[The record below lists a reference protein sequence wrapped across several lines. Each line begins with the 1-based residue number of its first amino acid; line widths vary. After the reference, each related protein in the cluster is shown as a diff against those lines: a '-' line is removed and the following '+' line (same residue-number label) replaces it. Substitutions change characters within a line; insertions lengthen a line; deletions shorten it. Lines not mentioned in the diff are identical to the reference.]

1 MTSYR
6 KITVIAIFLGMLSLL
21 CSPQWILAQSRLK
34 SSSPKPNEV
43 LSQPPTSVTL
53 IFEMPIYPSGSSIMV
68 TDQSGRRVDKRDT
81 QVDSHDNA
89 MLLVTLQPLQPG
101 TYTVR
106 YVAVGATDGYA
117 YQDSFEFGVGIPV
130 IPTDDPARA
139 CAMLPPLSSTIVAAA
154 QESHITAS
162 IRSPANNSVLNS
174 LYSYTLVDAQNF
186 DPYKNDIEHYL
197 VWLDGQLV
205 KPDSRGYRQAI
216 FSDGEHYLCISLVND
231 SGQEIGVRTGVHFIS
246 QYMTPNP
253 ALMPTFVM
261 PSEGYGLGIFL
272 IAPIIMLG
280 EGCPWAVLLIVTI
293 AIGSWA
299 IYRYVHRRPLATQ
312 NTDSKRG
319 NGTSNQEPK

>member
-1 MTSYR
+1 MCRPSFRLRRLSNHDPFMMSYR
-6 KITVIAIFLGMLSLL
+6 KITVIAVFVGMLSLL
-21 CSPQWILAQSRLK
+21 CSPQWILAQSKLK

-53 IFEMPIYPSGSSIMV
+53 IFEMPIYTSGNSIMV

-81 QVDSHDNA
+81 QVDSHDKA

-130 IPTDDPARA
+130 IPTDDPAHA
-139 CAMLPPLSSTIVAAA
+139 CAMLPPLSPTIVAAA

-205 KPDSRGYRQAI
+205 KPDSHGYRQAI

-231 SGQEIGVRTGVHFIS
+231 SGKEIGVRTGVRFIS

-253 ALMPTFVM
+253 SLMPTPF
-261 PSEGYGLGIFL
+261 PLNEGYGPAIFL
-272 IAPIIMLG
+272 IYPIIVLQQWCPAMLLFLVV
-280 EGCPWAVLLIVTI
+280 AILL
-293 AIGSWA
+293 GWL
-299 IYRYVHRRPLATQ
+299 Y
-312 NTDSKRG
+312 KRKNSG
-319 NGTSNQEPK
+319 